1 MTLLMPRLDTKHKKD
16 TVFMYPVKYVKMY
29 EYYID
34 FHASKRT
41 YNDCGDPVIFALAP
55 SLA

>member
-1 MTLLMPRLDTKHKKD
+1 MPRLDTNPKKD

-29 EYYID
+29 AYYID
-34 FHASKRT
+34 FHASKRA

-55 SLA
+55 CVT